1 MNYKFTAVQFEGQV
15 MGVSELLSHLF
26 YDPSEEADREMDN
39 KTMQV
44 HVSPG
49 AMGPGRMQH
58 TVVGDV
64 AFPEAFFFL
73 GWMPSLAPNSR
84 GLTMQ
89 QREVFGVL
97 PARRQASQMKPEKAD
112 SPAMAACIPC
122 NCLTTSNW
130 LKTEGA

>member
-64 AFPEAFFFL
+64 AFPEAFFPRMDAIFSSKL
-73 GWMPSLAPNSR
+73 SR
-84 GLTMQ
+84 
-89 QREVFGVL
+89 
-97 PARRQASQMKPEKAD
+97 ANN
-112 SPAMAACIPC
+112 AAEGSVWRSSCQTPGQ
-122 NCLTTSNW
+122 SNE
-130 LKTEGA
+130 T